1 MLLPLLLLLL
11 PLVWQRAGALDVA
24 CLSPTDYHALLYLIC
39 SRSIVCSRIY
49 HLDHFSPHW
58 TSSSSSADN
67 ETPMTVDTAHEDY
80 RRFVRQIARFELRQ
94 LQAGTLPEEWLPPA
108 LNTTALCVRS
118 AQPVTVDA
126 AFASQTLLALQT
138 FGFFVKQEYNCADR
152 NERLY
157 MRSDGTMHCMCAPG
171 HSCANEA
178 TYASIL
184 EALLI
189 LAIVAFVIWAV
200 SQFVNTFTMTA
211 RLQAAIQKLD
221 GGGKLS

>member
-1 MLLPLLLLLL
+1 MLLPLLLLLT
-11 PLVWQRAGALDVA
+11 WQHTGALDVA

-58 TSSSSSADN
+58 TSSADN
-67 ETPMTVDTAHEDY
+67 DTPLTVDTAHEDY
-80 RRFVRQIARFELRQ
+80 RRFVRQIERFELRQ

-108 LNTTALCVRS
+108 LNTTALCVRTT
-118 AQPVTVDA
+118 QPLTVDA

-138 FGFFVKQEYNCADR
+138 FGMFVSPYACADR

-157 MRSDGTMHCMCAPG
+157 MRADGTMHCMCAPG

-184 EALLI
+184 EVLLI

-221 GGGKLS
+221 GGGSGGKLS